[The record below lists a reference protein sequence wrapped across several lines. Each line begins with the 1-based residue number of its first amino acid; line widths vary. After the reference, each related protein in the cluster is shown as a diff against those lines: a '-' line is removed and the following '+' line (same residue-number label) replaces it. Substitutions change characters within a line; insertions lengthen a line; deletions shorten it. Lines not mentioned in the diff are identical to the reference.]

1 MILGFDQGRNILGVF
16 FFSVNA
22 FCGALPHDPASP
34 CKGLISKRKG
44 FIQKR

>member
-1 MILGFDQGRNILGVF
+1 MILDFDKERNILGVF